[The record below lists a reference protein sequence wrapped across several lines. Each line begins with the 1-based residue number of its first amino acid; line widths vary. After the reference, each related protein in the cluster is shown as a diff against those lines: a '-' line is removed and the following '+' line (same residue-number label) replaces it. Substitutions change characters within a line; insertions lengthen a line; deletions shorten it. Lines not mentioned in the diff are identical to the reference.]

1 MNPATPRIFNGP
13 APAPAASGSW
23 YRISNAANLAAD
35 QALEVELYDDIGVWG
50 IRAADFIRD
59 LKAADDGQRPIVI
72 AISSLGGDVFDGL
85 AIHNTLR
92 RLGNRVTAR
101 IDSVA
106 ASIAS
111 IIAVGAHRVVMPAN
125 SMMMIHNPW
134 TFAMGEAEDLRATAD
149 MMDKVRG
156 NLVGCYRAKAP
167 ALSADELVKMLDDTT
182 WLTAQ
187 EALALGLVDEVTD
200 LVPLKASANLRAG
213 LGRLK
218 NAPPALLQA
227 LDEPATPP
235 ADPAPAPAPA
245 PDPAPPAAADP
256 VAMAKLAA
264 RLCNEASLPAVAVD
278 SVITVSALASDS
290 AIRSAV
296 AQATEIRDLCKTAKL
311 PDLANSLIASGL
323 DVESARARLFDKM
336 VAGAGEELDNLPPA
350 DDPSTPKNKGPS
362 ARDIY
367 ASRRARAANPQR
379 GNV

>member
-13 APAPAASGSW
+13 APEPAASGNW

-35 QALEVELYDDIGVWG
+35 QSLEVELYDDIGVWG

-149 MMDKVRG
+149 MMDKVRD

-235 ADPAPAPAPA
+235 ADPAPAPAP
-245 PDPAPPAAADP
+245 DPAPLAAADP